1 MMKKIIF
8 AYALLT
14 FSSIAPCV
22 AEEYSPDTLQAA
34 AVQLMPAA
42 HVAPDPH
49 AISKDT
55 LRLNPKLEW
64 MDRAFKSRLFRAT
77 YMGVPLI
84 AGGLIVK
91 HQDTKFRK
99 LRNDFLPHFR
109 RPVDDYMQY
118 LPAAVMVGLK
128 AAGIPSRSSWGRMLL
143 SDMFTVT
150 AMGLTVDG
158 LKRTTQV
165 TRPDGTNR
173 HSFPS
178 GHTATAFMT
187 ATMLTKEYGHLSP
200 WVGVGAYSLA
210 TATGLM
216 RVANNKHWISDV
228 MVGAGIGILSTELG
242 YWLADLIM
250 KDKGLNVKDSPEMYA
265 ALFRPTPSFLSLTE
279 GFSLPLSHYDIRE
292 GEAFETTTGTA
303 IGLEGACFFSPY
315 LGIGGKA
322 SAANLHYIVNGQEA
336 PDNTFKFY
344 TLQAGPYFSLPLSKR
359 WRVGSKLVGGAV
371 FYSPTDINGTPIP
384 RHCGPA
390 FWSGLSTDLQVRSNL
405 SIGTYLD
412 YNVQVPGSKYSHEY
426 IHVLTL
432 GGRASIRF

>member
-1 MMKKIIF
+1 
-8 AYALLT
+8 
-14 FSSIAPCV
+14 
-22 AEEYSPDTLQAA
+22 
-34 AVQLMPAA
+34 
-42 HVAPDPH
+42 
-49 AISKDT
+49 
-55 LRLNPKLEW
+55 

-118 LPAAVMVGLK
+118 FPAVVMVGLK

-265 ALFRPTPSFLSLTE
+265 ALFRPTPSFL
-279 GFSLPLSHYDIRE
+279 
-292 GEAFETTTGTA
+292 
-303 IGLEGACFFSPY
+303 
-315 LGIGGKA
+315 
-322 SAANLHYIVNGQEA
+322 
-336 PDNTFKFY
+336 
-344 TLQAGPYFSLPLSKR
+344 
-359 WRVGSKLVGGAV
+359 
-371 FYSPTDINGTPIP
+371 
-384 RHCGPA
+384 
-390 FWSGLSTDLQVRSNL
+390 
-405 SIGTYLD
+405 
-412 YNVQVPGSKYSHEY
+412 
-426 IHVLTL
+426 
-432 GGRASIRF
+432 

>member
-1 MMKKIIF
+1 M
-8 AYALLT
+8 
-14 FSSIAPCV
+14 
-22 AEEYSPDTLQAA
+22 
-34 AVQLMPAA
+34 QLMPAA
-42 HVAPDPH
+42 HVAPDPN

-118 LPAAVMVGLK
+118 LPAVVMVGLK

-265 ALFRPTPSFLSLTE
+265 ALFRPTPSFL
-279 GFSLPLSHYDIRE
+279 
-292 GEAFETTTGTA
+292 
-303 IGLEGACFFSPY
+303 
-315 LGIGGKA
+315 
-322 SAANLHYIVNGQEA
+322 
-336 PDNTFKFY
+336 
-344 TLQAGPYFSLPLSKR
+344 
-359 WRVGSKLVGGAV
+359 
-371 FYSPTDINGTPIP
+371 
-384 RHCGPA
+384 
-390 FWSGLSTDLQVRSNL
+390 
-405 SIGTYLD
+405 
-412 YNVQVPGSKYSHEY
+412 
-426 IHVLTL
+426 
-432 GGRASIRF
+432 

>member
-1 MMKKIIF
+1 MKTIIF
-8 AYALLT
+8 AYSLLT

-42 HVAPDPH
+42 HVAPDPN

-64 MDRAFKSRLFRAT
+64 MD
-77 YMGVPLI
+77 
-84 AGGLIVK
+84 
-91 HQDTKFRK
+91 
-99 LRNDFLPHFR
+99 NDFLPHFR

-118 LPAAVMVGLK
+118 LPAVVMVGLK

-187 ATMLTKEYGHLSP
+187 ATMLTKEYGHHSP

-216 RVANNKHWISDV
+216 RVANNKHWLSDV

-265 ALFRPTPSFLSLTE
+265 ALFRPTPSFLSLTV

-292 GEAFETTTGTA
+292 GEAFETTTDHHGHRHRTGGSLVFLSLFRHRWQGFGCQSA
-303 IGLEGACFFSPY
+303 LHRQRPGRARQY
-315 LGIGGKA
+315 LQVLHPSGGSLLFPA
-322 SAANLHYIVNGQEA
+322 
-336 PDNTFKFY
+336 
-344 TLQAGPYFSLPLSKR
+344 TLQA
-359 WRVGSKLVGGAV
+359 VA
-371 FYSPTDINGTPIP
+371 
-384 RHCGPA
+384 CG
-390 FWSGLSTDLQVRSNL
+390 Q
-405 SIGTYLD
+405 
-412 YNVQVPGSKYSHEY
+412 
-426 IHVLTL
+426 
-432 GGRASIRF
+432 

>member
-1 MMKKIIF
+1 MMKTKIIAF
-8 AYALLT
+8 ALMVCAGH
-14 FSSIAPCV
+14 AAQA
-22 AEEYSPDTLQAA
+22 AEASLADTLQVAA
-34 AVQLMPAA
+34 MPPATTTDTTAVPKM
-42 HVAPDPH
+42 D
-49 AISKDT
+49 S
-55 LRLNPKLEW
+55 LRLNTKLEW
-64 MDRAFKSRLFRAT
+64 MDRAFESRLFRAT

-91 HQDTKFRK
+91 HQDTKFRR

-109 RPVDDYMQY
+109 RPIDDYMQY
-118 LPAAVMVGLK
+118 LPAAVMVGMK
-128 AAGIPSRSSWGRMLL
+128 TAGVPSRSSWGRMLL
-143 SDMFTVT
+143 SDAFTVG
-150 AMGLTVDG
+150 AMAITVDE

-242 YWLADLIM
+242 YWLADLVM
-250 KDKGLNVKDSPEMYA
+250 KDKGLNMKDSPGMYA
-265 ALFRPTPSFLSLTE
+265 ALFRPNPSFLSLTV

-303 IGLEGACFFSPY
+303 IGLEGAWFFSPY
-315 LGIGGKA
+315 FGIGGKA
-322 SAANLHYIVNGQEA
+322 AAANLRYIVNGQDA

-344 TLQAGPYFSLPLSKR
+344 TLQTGLYFCLPLSMR
-359 WRVGSKLVGGAV
+359 WKVGSKLVGGAV
-371 FYSPTDINGTPIP
+371 FYPPTNINGTPIP
-384 RHCGPA
+384 RNCGPA
-390 FWSGLSTDLQVRSNL
+390 VGTGLCTDLQVRSNL

-412 YNVQVPGSKYSHEY
+412 YNVQVPGSRYSHEY